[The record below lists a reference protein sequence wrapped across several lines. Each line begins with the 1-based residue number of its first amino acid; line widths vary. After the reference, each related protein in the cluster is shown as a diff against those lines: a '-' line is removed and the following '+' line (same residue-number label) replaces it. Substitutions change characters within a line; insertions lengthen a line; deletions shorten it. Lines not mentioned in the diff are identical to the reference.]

1 MHALNVPLGDRTYP
15 VLIGRGL
22 LGRAEVLAP
31 YLDGR
36 QVLVVTNEIV
46 APLWLKPLRAALADY
61 ELAVHVLPDGEEQ
74 KSLETLGLL
83 FDVLAE
89 HHFNRDATVLALGGG
104 VIGDVAGFT
113 AACWQRGTAFVQL
126 PTTLLAQ
133 VDAAVGGKTAV
144 NIPAGKNL
152 VGAFHQPSAVIA
164 DVATLGTLGRKEY
177 CAGLGE
183 VVKYGLGL
191 DSGLFEWLERDLD
204 AVIDREPEALERM
217 VYWCCALKAAVVA
230 EDEREQGRRALLNL
244 GHTFA
249 HAIEAATAFGAWL
262 HGEAVA
268 VGLVMASELAVRM
281 GMLDRDIAA
290 RVEALIAAAGLPT
303 RPPPVGAERLKAFMQ
318 LDKKIAG
325 GRLRFVLPDGL
336 GSCVVR
342 ADVSEAELDAVL
354 AMAAPR

>member
-61 ELAVHVLPDGEEQ
+61 ELGVHVLPDGEEQ

-89 HHFNRDATVLALGGG
+89 HRFNRDATVLALGGG
-104 VIGDVAGFT
+104 VVGDVAGFA
-113 AACWQRGTAFVQL
+113 AACWQRGTGFVQL

-152 VGAFHQPSAVIA
+152 VGAFHQPNAVIA
-164 DVATLGTLGRKEY
+164 DVATLSTLGRKEF

-191 DSGLFEWLERDLD
+191 DSGLFEWLEQNLD
-204 AVIDREPEALERM
+204 AVIDREPEALERV
-217 VYWCCALKAAVVA
+217 VYWCCALKATVVA
-230 EDEREQGRRALLNL
+230 EDERERGRRALLNL

-249 HAIEAATAFGAWL
+249 HAIEASVAFGNWL

-268 VGLVMASELAVRM
+268 AGLVMASELAVRM
-281 GMLDRDIAA
+281 GMLERDVAA
-290 RVEALIAAAGLPT
+290 RVETLVAAAGLPT
-303 RPPPVGAERLKAFMQ
+303 RPPPVGAERLKSFMG

-336 GSCVVR
+336 GSCVLR
-342 ADVSEAELDAVL
+342 ADVPEEELDAVL